1 MLTPDGDL
9 RVQIQRDRRGLR
21 VTARTRDASA
31 LSVEAT
37 FSGGAEGVW
46 FRLVEGGTAR
56 VFSRE
61 VVASQRP
68 LAAILRL
75 IADEVELAK
84 SPNEALLQLLFQSL
98 LVYVSRAPVS
108 VPRPHW
114 GRPLR
119 DRRIERALELL
130 DRDLSKF
137 WTVEQLARA
146 VGLSRPVFAREF
158 VRMLQLSPMRYLARR
173 RMEVAAE
180 LLLQTDSTLADVAG
194 QVGYQSEFAFGR
206 AFKRQHGVAPG
217 TFRRQP
223 LSAHGQTLCMAA

>member
-1 MLTPDGDL
+1 MLTPAGDL
-9 RVQIQRDRRGLR
+9 RVQIQRDRHGLR
-21 VTARTRDASA
+21 VTARACDPSA
-31 LSVEAT
+31 LSVELT
-37 FSGGAEGVW
+37 FGGGVEGVW
-46 FRLVEGGTAR
+46 FSLVEDGRAR

-61 VVASQRP
+61 LVASHRP
-68 LAAILRL
+68 LSAVLRL
-75 IADEVELAK
+75 IADEVELSKA
-84 SPNEALLQLLFQSL
+84 PNEALLALLFQSL
-98 LVYVSRAPVS
+98 LVYVARVS
-108 VPRPHW
+108 QAVPRPQW

-137 WTVEQLARA
+137 WTVEHLARA

-180 LLLQTDSTLADVAG
+180 LLLQTDATLADIAG
-194 QVGYQSEFAFGR
+194 RVGYQSEFAFGR
-206 AFKRQHGVAPG
+206 AFKRHHHVAPG

-223 LSAHGQTLCMAA
+223 LSAHGQTLCLAA

>member
-1 MLTPDGDL
+1 MLTPDGAL
-9 RVQIQRDRRGLR
+9 RVQIQRDRRSLR
-21 VTARTRDASA
+21 VTASAHDPSA

-37 FSGGAEGVW
+37 FSGDAEGVW
-46 FRLVEGGTAR
+46 FRLVQAGKVR

-61 VVASQRP
+61 LVASHRP
-68 LAAILRL
+68 LSAILRL
-75 IADEVELAK
+75 IADEVELSK
-84 SPNEALLQLLFQSL
+84 SPNESLLELLFRSL
-98 LVYVSRAPVS
+98 LVYVARASQP
-108 VPRPHW
+108 VPRPQW

-119 DRRIERALELL
+119 DPRIERALALL
-130 DRDLSKF
+130 DRDLSKL

-173 RMEVAAE
+173 RLDVAAE
-180 LLLQTDSTLADVAG
+180 LLLQTDATLADVAAR
-194 QVGYQSEFAFGR
+194 VGYQSEFAFGR

>member
-9 RVQIQRDRRGLR
+9 RVQIQRDRRELR
-21 VTARTRDASA
+21 ISATGCDPNA
-31 LSVEAT
+31 LSVELT

-46 FRLVEGGTAR
+46 FRLVEAGKTR

-61 VVASQRP
+61 EVASQRP

-84 SPNEALLQLLFQSL
+84 SPNEKLLGLLFRSL
-98 LVYVSRAPVS
+98 LVYVSRASQS
-108 VPRPHW
+108 VPRPQW

-119 DRRIERALELL
+119 DRRIERALALL
-130 DRDLSKF
+130 DRDLSKL
-137 WTVEQLARA
+137 WTVEHLARA

-180 LLLQTDSTLADVAG
+180 LLLETDATLADVAG
-194 QVGYQSEFAFGR
+194 RVGYQSEFAFGR
-206 AFKRQHGVAPG
+206 AFKRHHGVAPG

-223 LSAHGQTLCMAA
+223 LSASGTTLCLAA